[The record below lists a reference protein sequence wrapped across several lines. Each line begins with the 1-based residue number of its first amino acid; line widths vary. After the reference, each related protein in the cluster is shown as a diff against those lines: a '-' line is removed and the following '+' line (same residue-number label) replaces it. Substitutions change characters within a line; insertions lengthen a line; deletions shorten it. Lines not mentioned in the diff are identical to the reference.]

1 MRLYKDKNQENI
13 FVATS
18 RDDIDELYFDYVGEN
33 EDIDPGKELED
44 VFNAVFI
51 LTDIDPKTS
60 IGISFIE

>member
-13 FVATS
+13 FIVTS
-18 RDDIDELYFDYVGEN
+18 RDDIDETYYDYIGEN
-33 EDIDPGKELED
+33 EDIDPAKEMED
-44 VFNAVFI
+44 VFDAVFV